1 MYKNYLKQPK
11 GLFVCE
17 VFVYFSFYIDNEFI
31 KFFTSL
37 CFFINFVV
45 LTIKAMKNTGLLL
58 FLIFSMSVMKSQDLK
73 TYESL
78 VDVGGDH
85 IISDDL
91 TATSLAVQL
100 TFLPEKRF
108 SFHYGIGIGVT
119 QRNKFYAHIPAFT
132 YWGASFLGEVS
143 DEDGSWLGGF
153 GILLMLIPEAVSV
166 NFNLSDKV
174 KLSPFIKLNSMEIYK
189 HADGNYRQKP
199 SLSSG
204 VKLSYRI
211 ANRYGG
217 FVYTAANL
225 VASNGW
231 GFQAGTGVRFY
242 F

>member
-1 MYKNYLKQPK
+1 MKK
-11 GLFVCE
+11 
-17 VFVYFSFYIDNEFI
+17 II
-31 KFFTSL
+31 
-37 CFFINFVV
+37 FFIV
-45 LTIKAMKNTGLLL
+45 LFFSL
-58 FLIFSMSVMKSQDLK
+58 FMLKSQTFKDS
-73 TYESL
+73 ESI

-108 SFHYGIGIGVT
+108 SFHYGFGIGVT
-119 QRNKFYAHIPAFT
+119 QRNKFYAHLPAFA

-143 DEDGSWLGGF
+143 DDDGSWLGGF

-166 NFNLSDKV
+166 NFNLNDKT
-174 KLSPFIKLNSMEIYK
+174 KLSPFVKLNSMEIYK
-189 HADGNYRQKP
+189 HADGIYRYKP

-204 VKLSYRI
+204 LKLSYRI

-217 FVYTAANL
+217 FVYTALNL

-231 GFQAGTGVRFY
+231 GFQAGTGVRLY